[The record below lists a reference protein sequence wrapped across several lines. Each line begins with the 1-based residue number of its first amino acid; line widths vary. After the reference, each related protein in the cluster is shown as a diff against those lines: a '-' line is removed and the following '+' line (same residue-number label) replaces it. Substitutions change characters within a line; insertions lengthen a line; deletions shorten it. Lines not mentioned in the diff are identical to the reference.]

1 MNFLLGLRIAGILSI
16 LSGISMYNTGWDN
29 KWGVQISPSAALF
42 LSLLGCI
49 MFFLSFIVK
58 QKINQGEMICTKC
71 KTKYQTR
78 HIQINI
84 CPKCNGKLVPFVE
97 E

>member
-1 MNFLLGLRIAGILSI
+1 MNFLLTFRIAGIVAT
-16 LSGISMYNTGWDN
+16 LSGIKMYITGWDN
-29 KWGVQISPSAALF
+29 KWGVQISSSAALF
-42 LSLLGCI
+42 LSLLGCT

-58 QKINQGEMICTKC
+58 QKISRGEMICTKC

-84 CPKCNGKLVPFVE
+84 CPKCDGKLVPFIE